1 MYDTTYTPFCNVDT
15 SIVQRLS
22 PNTTSLEDINSP
34 FITDEIAMVE
44 LAGAEPSK
52 LIVKISF
59 STITLDMPVDESKV
73 IEPIANSPSSFI
85 LYA

>member
-44 LAGAEPSK
+44 LAGAEPS
-52 LIVKISF
+52 
-59 STITLDMPVDESKV
+59 
-73 IEPIANSPSSFI
+73 
-85 LYA
+85 